1 MVMRKHQRYFP
12 VYSKTS
18 SKLLP
23 FFITVA
29 NGAVDVEQV
38 ALGNEAVLRARFE
51 DATFF
56 YREDMK
62 HQLEDF
68 RPKLNG
74 AMFQKDLG
82 SLLDK
87 SNRVEAI
94 VESLAS
100 LASISTKEGG
110 MAGMEGAIGTAKK
123 AAHLS
128 RADLATSVVTE
139 MTALAGTMG
148 RHYAYQQGLPSELA
162 EAIFES
168 VLPRQ
173 SGDKLPSSPAGI
185 LVAIADRIDSIV
197 GLFAAGCA
205 PSAAADP
212 YGLRRAAYGMLQTCL
227 SNNVSLSLKS
237 IVDLAAKHQP
247 LKVSEDVK
255 GEVLGYL
262 AGRMEQLLV
271 DAGNPTEAVRAV
283 LAERGDDPSLA
294 AKTCNDLRAEWT
306 VNGSGASPSPRLK
319 TVMQALGRPTR
330 IVRGKEVDPSW
341 AVKPTLF
348 DCDEERALF
357 AAYER
362 AKGRVSGGGR
372 ASLDLALDVFA
383 QELEKPVDAFFEK
396 VFVMCEDEG
405 IRRNRLALMR
415 EVAGLT
421 KGVIELAELPGF

>member
-1 MVMRKHQRYFP
+1 M
-12 VYSKTS
+12 
-18 SKLLP
+18 
-23 FFITVA
+23 
-29 NGAVDVEQV
+29 EQ
-38 ALGNEAVLRARFE
+38 
-51 DATFF
+51 
-56 YREDMK
+56 K
-62 HQLEDF
+62 LEDF
-68 RPKLNG
+68 RPKLKG

-87 SNRVEAI
+87 SNRVEAMI
-94 VESLAS
+94 SPLAS
-100 LASISTKEGG
+100 LATIASKGSQGR
-110 MAGMEGAIGTAKK
+110 AGMEGAVETAEK
-123 AAHLS
+123 AASLS

-148 RHYAYQQGLPSELA
+148 RHYAYQQGLPPDLA

-185 LVAIADRIDSIV
+185 LVAVADRIDSIV

-212 YGLRRAAYGMLQTCL
+212 YALRRAAYGMLQTCVG
-227 SNNVSLSLKS
+227 NGVSLSLRS

-247 LKVSEDVK
+247 LAVSEEVK

-271 DAGNPTEAVRAV
+271 DAGNATEAVRAV
-283 LAERGDDPSLA
+283 LVERGDDPSLA
-294 AKTCNDLRAEWT
+294 VETCSELRNEWT
-306 VNGSGASPSPRLK
+306 INGAISTPSPRLK

-330 IVRGKEVDPSW
+330 IVRGKEVDLSLIVNPS
-341 AVKPTLF
+341 LF

-357 AAYER
+357 GAYER
-362 AKGRVSGGGR
+362 AQGRILKEGGAGRVT
-372 ASLDLALDVFA
+372 LNVALDIFA

-405 IRRNRLALMR
+405 VRRNRLALMR
-415 EVAGLT
+415 DLAGLT
-421 KGVIELAELPGF
+421 KGLIEFSELPGF